1 MSSSDDNTGS
11 DDTAGSDDTVTSAL
25 EDEMDEA
32 KEDVSSFFDYFNP
45 VKLGNAVVEES

>member
-11 DDTAGSDDTVTSAL
+11 DDTAGSDDTGISAMD
-25 EDEMDEA
+25 DEV

-45 VKLGNAVVEES
+45 VKLGNAVKEES